1 MRGNLKER
9 GKLTKARTYTLKK
22 FNISRVE
29 WQRRPV
35 ETQLASTKAKAAFD
49 WLKNNNQTYHD
60 WFMGFH
66 GRDITF
72 G

>member
-9 GKLTKARTYTLKK
+9 GKVSKARTYTLKK

-35 ETQLASTKAKAAFD
+35 ETQLSSAKAKAAFE
-49 WLKNNNQTYHD
+49 WLKTKNQTYVD
-60 WFMGFH
+60 ESH
-66 GRDITF
+66 G
-72 G
+72 